1 MLIAFNLASF
11 HCGFLDCE
19 WFFVGERV
27 VMHTYRFYK
36 QLVIFY
42 ESAYEYCLKLIVID
56 LLSLATPLGLHK

>member
-11 HCGFLDCE
+11 DCE